1 MYTAR
6 GPRRSSRSDLTKKKK
21 GQGKVQLVM
30 NAGSMLRLAGV
41 VVLLLA
47 SHALNPEEDQ
57 DLAQSVL
64 GNKL

>member
-1 MYTAR
+1 
-6 GPRRSSRSDLTKKKK
+6 
-21 GQGKVQLVM
+21 M